1 VVNKGKTATGMCL
14 SLYRK
19 LFEIKSLKIHHY
31 VLLNRRVYVDT
42 VAKAGSQVPVPH
54 PQMETGVYVIDGGI
68 EIKGKAFGQ
77 RDFVLLDSS
86 DDSIN
91 VLSNAR
97 FVILGILRAAF

>member
-1 VVNKGKTATGMCL
+1 
-14 SLYRK
+14 
-19 LFEIKSLKIHHY
+19 
-31 VLLNRRVYVDT
+31 
-42 VAKAGSQVPVPH
+42 
-54 PQMETGVYVIDGGI
+54 METGVYVIDGGI

-77 RDFVLLDSS
+77 RAFVLLDSS

>member
-1 VVNKGKTATGMCL
+1 
-14 SLYRK
+14 
-19 LFEIKSLKIHHY
+19 
-31 VLLNRRVYVDT
+31 
-42 VAKAGSQVPVPH
+42 
-54 PQMETGVYVIDGGI
+54 METGVYVIDGGI

-97 FVILGILRAAF
+97 FVILGILRASF